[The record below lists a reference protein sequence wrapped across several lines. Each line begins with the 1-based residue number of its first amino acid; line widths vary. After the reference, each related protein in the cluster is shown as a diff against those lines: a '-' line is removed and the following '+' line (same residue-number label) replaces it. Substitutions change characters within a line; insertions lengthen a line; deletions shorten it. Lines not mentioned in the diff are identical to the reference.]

1 MVLGRI
7 ETVEMRVEEVM
18 QALQDRIDLVE
29 LDFKTQMGGLV
40 S

>member
-1 MVLGRI
+1 
-7 ETVEMRVEEVM
+7 MRVEEVM